1 MKVIALEQAT
11 VTVAES
17 VELAKVEAV
26 ILTLGG
32 QPLVSVRDV
41 SGSDWES
48 ASLASNPQFRALIEQ
63 SRRSY
68 QDKGGIG
75 LEQMRR
81 ELGLDG
87 NSPAVGPDAR
97 S

>member
-1 MKVIALEQAT
+1 MKVVPLEGARLT
-11 VTVAES
+11 VPEL

-48 ASLASNPQFRALIEQ
+48 ASLATNPRFKALIEQ

-68 QDKGGIG
+68 QDRGGIG
-75 LEQMRR
+75 VEQLRR

-87 NSPAVGPDAR
+87 NPPAVDPDPR

>member
-1 MKVIALEQAT
+1 MKIVALEEATIT
-11 VTVAES
+11 VTEL

-48 ASLASNPQFRALIEQ
+48 ASLANNPRFKALIEQ

-68 QDKGGIG
+68 QEKGGIW
-75 LEQMRR
+75 LEQLRR
-81 ELGLDG
+81 DLDLD
-87 NSPAVGPDAR
+87 STEP